1 MWCGWCA
8 DVSGFCGLWGC
19 ERVFCSLMDV
29 CAVVCG
35 VLWCVLE
42 CIWHVVSGGVCV
54 GVVVGAC
61 VWQAVV
67 G

>member
-42 CIWHVVSGGVCV
+42 CIWHVVSGGCV
-54 GVVVGAC
+54 LVLWWERVFGRL
-61 VWQAVV
+61 
-67 G
+67 